1 MTQII
6 NRYTG
11 NAITEGDMSLRE
23 LVLHY
28 VKTENDA
35 GRFANLSSA
44 NLRSADLSSAD
55 LSSADLSSAD
65 LRFANL
71 SSADLSFANMS
82 SADLSSADL
91 SSADLS
97 SANMSSADLRFA
109 NMSSANL
116 RFANMSSADL
126 SYANLRYANLDYSA
140 WPLQCSSNKAIVCD
154 KIAAQLLYHAFAVA
168 KIKPTK
174 AQIDFMAKNFH
185 RYNECGGIETIIKEV
200 QK

>member
-44 NLRSADLSSAD
+44 NLR
-55 LSSADLSSAD
+55 
-65 LRFANL
+65 
-71 SSADLSFANMS
+71 
-82 SADLSSADL
+82 SADL